1 MLTHSVKI
9 LLPPS
14 TQTRKT
20 NSNDKLQ
27 NQKTMWSIIISW
39 LCFFAIFIFLW
50 LRFPIRRDRYLLNNT
65 LLTLLIV
72 VGSLILVTELGAWIG
87 NFRITYDD
95 HNPIFACDEA
105 ERWWNLYY
113 LFIDSGNQHSFADS
127 WETRLIVGCI
137 GLFSLVLLNGFLISA
152 LMATFDNRKELL
164 LNGQVRYKKR
174 ALKDHL
180 VIIGG
185 NDMVAHI
192 IQNYTIK
199 REGKKPKL
207 DRFVLVLTNRDVEE
221 FRREL
226 FASLGFDSWRIII
239 YYGDRTSPNDIESLN
254 LKDAKEVFVLGEETS
269 NDDAESYH
277 DTLNMSCVDHISNC
291 VCKRSTPLICHV
303 MFEYQTTF
311 AALQIAKEKQVHV
324 KFRPFNFYETWCQTC
339 FGGDYGPNEEFIPL
353 DGEGI
358 KEQDDT
364 FVHLVI
370 VGMSRMGV
378 AMGHT
383 AAHLAHYPNF
393 ITKGVR
399 SRITFIDTNADTE
412 RDFLKGR
419 YHELFKLARYRTID
433 TTVEGFDAKNDV
445 AWVNENYDTHLGKD
459 FIDVE
464 WEFVKGGIESDK
476 VRQYLVRIAEN
487 ENARLTVAV
496 CLPES
501 NAAVATAIYL
511 PDKVYRKAQQVMVY
525 QRKESVLVKA
535 LSEGNPR
542 YHEKLRAFGIISRC
556 YNFAQLKELD
566 KLNGVVDKAYEQ
578 YSAAHK
584 RPRTKPSKPASGK
597 TPLARL
603 WSNYYNILSLRSK
616 MRSYRID
623 YLNGDSFNDEQLEM
637 LDKVEHNRWLME
649 QLLMGYRPMHK
660 EEQDKLKTL
669 LAEED
674 YDEFDDTKNY
684 YKERLVHLDI
694 CSNDVL
700 ILIDPESVGR
710 DKALIAPLPEELYKH
725 YKEQQPKTTK

>member
-1 MLTHSVKI
+1 
-9 LLPPS
+9 
-14 TQTRKT
+14 
-20 NSNDKLQ
+20 
-27 NQKTMWSIIISW
+27 MWTIIIFW
-39 LCFFAIFIFLW
+39 LLLLAILAFLW
-50 LRFPIRRDRYLLNNT
+50 FYFPIRRDRYLLNKT
-65 LLTLLIV
+65 LLTLVSV
-72 VGSLILVTELGAWIG
+72 VGTLILVTELGAWIG
-87 NFRITYDD
+87 NFRLSYDD
-95 HNPIFACDEA
+95 NNPAFICDGA
-105 ERWWNLYY
+105 ESWWNIYY
-113 LFIDSGNQHSFADS
+113 LFIDSGNQHSYADS
-127 WETRLIVGCI
+127 MESRIILGFI

-152 LMATFDNRKELL
+152 LMSTFDNRKEKL
-164 LNGQVRYKKR
+164 LNGEVRYNKR

-192 IQNYTIK
+192 IDNYTIK
-199 REGKKPKL
+199 RPGKKPKL

-239 YYGDRTSPNDIESLN
+239 YYGDRTSKNDVESLN
-254 LKDAKEVFVLGEETS
+254 LNDAMKVFVLGEEAS

-277 DTLNMSCVDHISNC
+277 DTLNMSCVNHISTC
-291 VCKRSTPLICHV
+291 VDKRSTPLICHV

-311 AALQIAKEKQVHV
+311 AALQITNEKQEDV
-324 KFRPFNFYETWCQTC
+324 KFRPFNFYENWCQTC

-370 VGMSRMGV
+370 IGMSRMGV

-393 ITKGVR
+393 VTKGVR

-433 TTVEGFDAKNDV
+433 TTVEGFDANKDV
-445 AWVNENYDTHLGKD
+445 TWVNENYESHLGKD

-464 WEFVKGGIESDK
+464 WEFVKGGIESDE

-487 ENARLTVAV
+487 KNARLTVAV

-511 PDKVYRKAQQVMVY
+511 PDTVYRKAQQVMVY
-525 QRKESVLVKA
+525 QRKESVLIKA

-556 YNFAQLKELD
+556 YNFAQSKELTVLAEQLASTYD
-566 KLNGVVDKAYEQ
+566 ANNKEKKKKIKSLALDSEPVDT
-578 YSAAHK
+578 SD
-584 RPRTKPSKPASGK
+584 SGK
-597 TPLARL
+597 SELAQL
-603 WSNYYNILSLRSK
+603 WSNYYNILTIRTK
-616 MRSYRID
+616 MRSYNID
-623 YLNGDSFNDEQLEM
+623 YRNGGTFSDEALNILND
-637 LDKVEHNRWLME
+637 VEHNRWLME
-649 QLLMGYRPMHK
+649 QLLMGYRPMSESEQK
-660 EEQDKLKTL
+660 EFRLFITNKLFWSHDQEKKR
-669 LAEED
+669 
-674 YDEFDDTKNY
+674 FKQCH
-684 YKERLVHLDI
+684 LVHLDI
-694 CSNDVL
+694 CSNEVL
-700 ILIDPESVGR
+700 QLVDPFTVGS
-710 DKALIAPLPEELYKH
+710 DKTMIKDLPQRLAKH
-725 YKEQQPKTTK
+725 IEKEDKRLKQEQENRRRKRKKQATTTK

>member
-1 MLTHSVKI
+1 
-9 LLPPS
+9 
-14 TQTRKT
+14 
-20 NSNDKLQ
+20 
-27 NQKTMWSIIISW
+27 MWTIIIFW
-39 LCFFAIFIFLW
+39 LLLLAILAFLW
-50 LRFPIRRDRYLLNNT
+50 FYFPIRRDRYLLNKT
-65 LLTLLIV
+65 LLTLVSV
-72 VGSLILVTELGAWIG
+72 VGTLILVTELGAWIG
-87 NFRITYDD
+87 NFRLSYDD
-95 HNPIFACDEA
+95 NNPAFICNEA
-105 ERWWNLYY
+105 ESWWNIYY
-113 LFIDSGNQHSFADS
+113 LFIDSGNQHSYADS
-127 WETRLIVGCI
+127 MESRIILGFI

-152 LMATFDNRKELL
+152 LMSTFDNRKEKL
-164 LNGQVRYKKR
+164 LNGEVRYNKR

-192 IQNYTIK
+192 IDNYTIK
-199 REGKKPKL
+199 RPGKKPKL

-239 YYGDRTSPNDIESLN
+239 YYGDRTSKNDVESLN
-254 LKDAKEVFVLGEETS
+254 LNDAMKVFVLGEEAS

-277 DTLNMSCVDHISNC
+277 DTLNMSCVNHISTC
-291 VCKRSTPLICHV
+291 VDKRSTPLICHV

-311 AALQIAKEKQVHV
+311 AALQITNEKQEDV
-324 KFRPFNFYETWCQTC
+324 KFRPFNFYENWCQTC

-370 VGMSRMGV
+370 IGMSRMGV

-393 ITKGVR
+393 VTKGVR

-433 TTVEGFDAKNDV
+433 TTVEDFDANKDV
-445 AWVNENYDTHLGKD
+445 TWVNENYESHLGKD

-464 WEFVKGGIESDK
+464 WEFVKGGIESDE

-511 PDKVYRKAQQVMVY
+511 PDTIYHKAQQVMIY

-556 YNFAQLKELD
+556 YNFAQSKELTVLAEQLASTYDAND
-566 KLNGVVDKAYEQ
+566 KEKKEKIKSLALDSEPVDT
-578 YSAAHK
+578 SD
-584 RPRTKPSKPASGK
+584 SGK
-597 TPLARL
+597 SELAQL
-603 WSNYYNILSLRSK
+603 WSNYYNILTIRTK
-616 MRSYRID
+616 MRSYNID
-623 YLNGDSFNDEQLEM
+623 YRNGGTFSDEALNILND
-637 LDKVEHNRWLME
+637 VEHNRWLME
-649 QLLMGYRPMHK
+649 QLLMGYRPMSESEQK
-660 EEQDKLKTL
+660 EFRLFITNKLFWSHDQEKKR
-669 LAEED
+669 
-674 YDEFDDTKNY
+674 FK
-684 YKERLVHLDI
+684 KCHLVHLDI
-694 CSNDVL
+694 CSNEVL
-700 ILIDPESVGR
+700 QLVDPLTVGS
-710 DKALIAPLPEELYKH
+710 DKTMIKDLPQRLATHIEEEEDKRLKQ
-725 YKEQQPKTTK
+725 EQENRRRKRKKQATTTK